1 MSLVKCFQLKYSI
14 YFISDKGFCSSNKM
28 LREYK
33 QKHCYLIEETLQK
46 EKKGHLFW
54 NYRNVLVTEL
64 PMLCESNSGK
74 VFGPSL
80 SADLNIF
87 LYPSGKKKKK

>member
-1 MSLVKCFQLKYSI
+1 
-14 YFISDKGFCSSNKM
+14 M

-87 LYPSGKKKKK
+87 LYPSGKKKKNKENCSVSWQLQKKSQMHT